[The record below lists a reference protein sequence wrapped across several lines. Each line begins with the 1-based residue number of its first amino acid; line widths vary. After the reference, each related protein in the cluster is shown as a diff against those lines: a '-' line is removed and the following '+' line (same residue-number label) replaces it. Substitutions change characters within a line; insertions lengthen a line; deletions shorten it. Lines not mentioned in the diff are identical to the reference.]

1 MTAPLSA
8 AYLMARTVA
17 SELLTVLP
25 ENIWQL
31 MIFTPGMSAF
41 PPAIGLMPMPLLF
54 CAAITPAT
62 CVPWPVSL
70 TSSHEMT
77 PVSKTKL

>member
-1 MTAPLSA
+1 
-8 AYLMARTVA
+8 MA
-17 SELLTVLP
+17 LTVERALPAASP
-25 ENIWQL
+25 ENIWHD
-31 MIFTPGMSAF
+31 MIFTPGMLPR
-41 PPAIGLMPMPLLF
+41 PPAIELMPMPLSF

-77 PVSKTKL
+77 PVFLTKL

>member
-1 MTAPLSA
+1 MSA
-8 AYLMARTVA
+8 AYLIALTVA
-17 SELLTVLP
+17 SALLAVLP
-25 ENIWQL
+25 EKIWHD
-31 MIFTPGMSAF
+31 MIFAPGMLPR
-41 PPAIGLMPMPLLF
+41 PPAIELMPMPLSF

-77 PVSKTKL
+77 PVFLTKL